1 MIVIEHDM
9 PLVSAISD
17 ELIALELGA
26 VIAQGSPQDVLRH
39 PRVIESYL
47 GTDEA
52 AIKRSGARS
61 AHPRGPR
68 KGRAK
73 AAAP

>member
-1 MIVIEHDM
+1 
-9 PLVSAISD
+9 
-17 ELIALELGA
+17 
-26 VIAQGSPQDVLRH
+26 VIAQGSPDDVLRH

-61 AHPRGPR
+61 ARRGGAG
-68 KGRAK
+68 KGLAK
-73 AAAP
+73 AGVDT